1 MDNLARLGEQLLRVH
16 RNLRRGQS
24 LILWKSDV
32 SKAYRLLPVAPQWQI
47 RQVNTIDGTRH
58 VDRCV
63 AFGGRRSGDIFI
75 SFMSLVLWVAQHQ
88 RGVPNPN
95 GFVDDSFAVQVGTNL
110 SYYAPLKRDIPVDQA
125 RMLTLWDEL
134 GIPYKPHKQQHGSVL
149 TILGIEVDAIQLSFT
164 LPKDKREELMEELR
178 RFIFPRGGKSNR
190 FSMREM
196 QILAGWMNWAL
207 NVFPLLRLAL
217 CNVYGRMRTR
227 RNTTGC
233 IKVTRA
239 MSDDLDWARRHIET
253 SDGVLLLHSRDWDID
268 DPTVITI
275 YTDAC
280 LTGLGIFIP
289 DSNLGFWCDIDYEL
303 PSDWI
308 YYRELWGVVTA
319 IHYAAEHLDLD
330 DDRVVIFTDN
340 TNVVD
345 AFNTLAVEPIYNP
358 MLRFAVDLLIKTQSQ
373 LRVLY
378 VPGPENEVADA
389 LSRSDFD
396 RLDRLSPGLVIEQLT
411 PPREALGVVE
421 Q

>member
-1 MDNLARLGEQLLRVH
+1 
-16 RNLRRGQS
+16 
-24 LILWKSDV
+24 
-32 SKAYRLLPVAPQWQI
+32 
-47 RQVNTIDGTRH
+47 
-58 VDRCV
+58 
-63 AFGGRRSGDIFI
+63 
-75 SFMSLVLWVAQHQ
+75 
-88 RGVPNPN
+88 
-95 GFVDDSFAVQVGTNL
+95 
-110 SYYAPLKRDIPVDQA
+110 
-125 RMLTLWDEL
+125 
-134 GIPYKPHKQQHGSVL
+134 
-149 TILGIEVDAIQLSFT
+149 
-164 LPKDKREELMEELR
+164 MEELR

-207 NVFPLLRLAL
+207 NVFPLLRPAL

-227 RNTTGC
+227 RNTTGR